1 MLWCYAPLLACL
13 IPSVVLVGAWLVC
26 ACRPSRE
33 PWQGRGKGNALN
45 GTPTCVC
52 VRPSYKTLALS
63 DISEK
68 PLSRLVIVC
77 RIVMGQGFVYIRV
90 VPFQGGVVLIY
101 KILSLFLLNTC

>member
-1 MLWCYAPLLACL
+1 MWCGDALLLACVC
-13 IPSVVLVGAWLVC
+13 PAVVLVGAWLVC
-26 ACRPSRE
+26 ADQTPRE

-63 DISEK
+63 NIFEK
-68 PLSRLVIVC
+68 PLSLLVVVC

-90 VPFQGGVVLIY
+90 VPF
-101 KILSLFLLNTC
+101 